1 MSTIH
6 PAQRLIL
13 SAIAVTLSTSAVA
26 YADMP
31 TTSVSPLD
39 LQKLLL
45 YRVNTSHSEVRTK
58 DSSATLIS
66 KDSPNSHSEVDYDP

>member
-1 MSTIH
+1 
-6 PAQRLIL
+6 
-13 SAIAVTLSTSAVA
+13 
-26 YADMP
+26 MP